1 MKRCFIALKI
11 PAESSILTFYQ
22 HLRKEF
28 EASGINWVKPVN
40 MHLTLAF
47 LGEISDKQIEAAIG
61 ILNETSLKYSPF
73 HCELK
78 GFGSFGSI
86 QNPSV
91 LWIGI
96 NSSPVLNEIK
106 QDLDAGLK
114 IIGYKQDGRV
124 FHPHLTLGRIKLFKN
139 QAELQRLISRYTD
152 YSFLEFTISSLTF
165 FESQLSA
172 LGPVYTELR
181 DCPLMG

>member
-1 MKRCFIALKI
+1 MKRCFIAIKI
-11 PAESSILTFYQ
+11 PADNSIQTFYQ

-28 EASGINWVKPVN
+28 EASGINWVKPEN
-40 MHLTLAF
+40 MHLTLVF
-47 LGEISDKQIEAAIG
+47 LGEISDKQIEAAMG
-61 ILNETSLKYSPF
+61 VLNETKLKYAPF

-78 GFGSFGSI
+78 GFGSFGPI

-114 IIGYKQDGRV
+114 ITGYKQEGRA

-139 QAELQRLISRYTD
+139 QAELHRLIGRYSD
-152 YSFLEFTISSLTF
+152 HSFLEFTGSSLTL
-165 FESQLSA
+165 FESKLSA
-172 LGPVYTELR
+172 LGPVYSVLR
-181 DCPLMG
+181 DFPLMG